1 VWISAPPTPVRES
14 RHIATFSDSHDLAG
28 VSYVSTAGK
37 HSKGLA
43 DIKVVQNWP
52 GPVKDADLAWKTP
65 SRIAYSSENPSLA
78 KSAWGFE
85 VSAKHQAFAWMKLL
99 LDSEQSTKY
108 DDPSL
113 TASEG
118 HGVLRLPSGKTTVD
132 LCADYLTEVAKFAYE
147 ELKKE
152 FGPHVVSTSPLE
164 FWFTVPAVWSDRAK
178 ADTMRAVKKAANNA
192 EVFEALE
199 VSTYLVPEPEAAAV
213 ATISDITQGGST
225 QQVKV
230 RRCCGDVVQIADH
243 TGAAW
248 RQRPCL

>member
-1 VWISAPPTPVRES
+1 M
-14 RHIATFSDSHDLAG
+14 
-28 VSYVSTAGK
+28 SYVSTAGN

-65 SRIAYSSENPSLA
+65 SRIAYSSDNSTLA
-78 KSAWGFE
+78 SNNWGFE
-85 VSAKHQAFAWMKLL
+85 VSAKHKAFAWMKLL
-99 LDSEQSTKY
+99 LDSEQTTKY

-118 HGVLRLPSGKTTVD
+118 HGVLRLPPGKTTVD
-132 LCADYLTEVAKFAYE
+132 VCADYLTEVARFAYE

-152 FGPHVVSTSPLE
+152 FGEDVVVTSPLE

-178 ADTMRAVKKAANNA
+178 ADTMRAVERAAKNA
-192 EVFEALE
+192 KVFEPLE

-230 RRCCGDVVQIADH
+230 C
-243 TGAAW
+243 
-248 RQRPCL
+248 